1 MFDLV
6 KKYFTIGIYSD
17 EDVKKFVLSGK
28 ITADEYKELTN
39 KDFEWF
45 KYNFYNNESYFRG
58 SSIWKKKIKLT
69 MLT

>member
-45 KYNFYNNESYFRG
+45 KYIFYNESYFRR

>member
-6 KKYFTIGIYSD
+6 KKYFTNGFIRMKMLKS
-17 EDVKKFVLSGK
+17 LCWSGK

-58 SSIWKKKIKLT
+58 AVYGKRK
-69 MLT
+69 

>member
-39 KDFEWF
+39 KDFE
-45 KYNFYNNESYFRG
+45 
-58 SSIWKKKIKLT
+58 
-69 MLT
+69 